1 MARLILTFNN
11 NILST
16 HMISPGQQITIG
28 RHPNNPIIIDNLA
41 VSAHHAAVRLDGQ
54 KLMLTDLG
62 SRNGTLVNN
71 DRVTECHLA
80 HQDWITIGKH
90 ILIVDLH
97 ETLSLEGTADQL
109 MAHSPAPMDADQ
121 TMVID
126 REEAQPQ
133 WLGFDYLSF
142 ISGGNEDFEL
152 SDRPVTIG
160 KNKDADIKIGG
171 FWALLAGEPS
181 VTITKKH
188 EGYILE
194 YNGGMI
200 KPKINHQTVASPT
213 KLNHEDI
220 IKVGP
225 IELQIRFVRRPVK

>member
-16 HMISPGQQITIG
+16 HMISPGQQLNIG
-28 RHPNNPIIIDNLA
+28 RHPNNPIVIDNLA
-41 VSAHHAAVRLDGQ
+41 VSAHHAAIRLDGQ
-54 KLMLTDLG
+54 KLILTDMG

-71 DRVTECHLA
+71 ERVTECHLA

-90 ILIVDLH
+90 FLIVDLH

-109 MAHSPAPMDADQ
+109 MAHAPAIMDADQ
-121 TMVID
+121 TMVIE

-142 ISGGNEDFEL
+142 ISGGREDYEL
-152 SDRPVTIG
+152 SDQPVTIG
-160 KNKDADIKIGG
+160 KQDADIKISG

-188 EGYILE
+188 EGYFLE
-194 YNGGMI
+194 YKGGML
-200 KPKINHQTVASPT
+200 KPKINDDTVTAPT

-225 IELQIRFVRRPVK
+225 IELQIRFVRRPAK

>member
-1 MARLILTFNN
+1 MARLILSFNN

-16 HMISPGQQITIG
+16 HMISPGQQLTIG
-28 RHPNNPIIIDNLA
+28 RHPNNPIVVDNLA

-71 DRVTECHLA
+71 ERVTECQLA

-109 MAHSPAPMDADQ
+109 MAHSPAIMDADQ
-121 TMVID
+121 TMVIE
-126 REEAQPQ
+126 RQEVQPQ

-142 ISGGNEDFEL
+142 IAGGSEDYEL

-160 KNKDADIKIGG
+160 KNKDADIKITG

-188 EGYILE
+188 DGYILE
-194 YNGGMI
+194 FKGGRL
-200 KPKINHQTVASPT
+200 KPKVNDETVTAPT

-225 IELQIRFVRRPVK
+225 IELQIRFVRRPTK

>member
-28 RHPNNPIIIDNLA
+28 RHPNNPIVVDNLA
-41 VSAHHAAVRLDGQ
+41 VSSHHAAIRLDGQ
-54 KLMLTDLG
+54 KLVLSDLG

-109 MAHSPAPMDADQ
+109 MAHAPAIMDADQ
-121 TMVID
+121 TMVIE

-142 ISGGNEDFEL
+142 ISGGSEDYEL

-160 KNKDADIKIGG
+160 KHKDADIKISG

-181 VTITKKH
+181 ATITKKH
-188 EGYILE
+188 EGYVLE
-194 YNGGMI
+194 YNGGRL
-200 KPKINHQTVASPT
+200 KPKINDLPVTAPT
-213 KLNHEDI
+213 KLNHEDN

-225 IELQIRFVRRPVK
+225 IELQIRFVRRPTK